1 MKATNI
7 VHLRQ
12 SMEIPEKEKHQE
24 ADPDLNKN
32 KEEDIL
38 IIMAVNVQ
46 LFINSDQNRKF
57 KINLPEF
64 S

>member
-1 MKATNI
+1 
-7 VHLRQ
+7 
-12 SMEIPEKEKHQE
+12 MEIPEKEKHQE